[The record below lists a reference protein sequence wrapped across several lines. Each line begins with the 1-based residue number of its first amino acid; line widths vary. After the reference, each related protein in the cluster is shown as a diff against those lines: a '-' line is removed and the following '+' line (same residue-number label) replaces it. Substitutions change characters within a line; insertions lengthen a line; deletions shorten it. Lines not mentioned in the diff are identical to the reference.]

1 MPAIR
6 VTPEVLSSFASFV
19 VVGLDRV
26 CDGPTDR
33 DDTLGL
39 LCDALA
45 RAAEVCTGE
54 VPGSVLALL
63 TALRDELTAIDSDQ
77 GATFD
82 PVYVG
87 TPAGWQ
93 YVD

>member
-6 VTPEVLSSFASFV
+6 VTPDVLSSFASFIII
-19 VVGLDRV
+19 GLDRV

-39 LCDALA
+39 LCDALG

-54 VPGSVLALL
+54 VPSTVSRLL
-63 TALRDELTAIDSDQ
+63 EALRDELTAIDGDQ
-77 GATFD
+77 HAVFE

-87 TPAGWQ
+87 R
-93 YVD
+93 